1 MSKKKKR
8 LDKKLIEERLREL
21 EAEAK
26 ESKSSYPLQKE
37 IKTETTETP
46 DLAKEEDQSK
56 TSIKEPQG
64 KKMSDSDQMT
74 IRDMKKVAILTLII
88 IVIFVAL
95 YIVNLKTNYILK
107 TSDKIFNI
115 LHIGQL
121 SS

>member
-1 MSKKKKR
+1 MSKKKKK

-26 ESKSSYPLQKE
+26 EGKNPLPVKRE
-37 IKTETTETP
+37 VAETP
-46 DLAKEEDQSK
+46 KDSHLTEEESQNK
-56 TSIKEPQG
+56 AEIKEPEE
-64 KKMSDSDQMT
+64 KSLSDSDKMA

-121 SS
+121 SI

>member
-1 MSKKKKR
+1 MSKKKKK

-26 ESKSSYPLQKE
+26 EGKSSYPLQKE
-37 IKTETTETP
+37 IKTKTTKTP
-46 DLAKEEDQSK
+46 NLVKKEDQSK
-56 TSIKEPQG
+56 ASIEEPQE
-64 KKMSDSDQMT
+64 KKMSDSDEMA

-95 YIVNLKTNYILK
+95 YFVNLKTNYILK
-107 TSDKIFNI
+107 TSDEIFNV

>member
-1 MSKKKKR
+1 MSKKKKK

-26 ESKSSYPLQKE
+26 EGKSPISSKRE
-37 IKTETTETP
+37 ENETP
-46 DLAKEEDQSK
+46 KGNRFTEQKSQKKARIQ
-56 TSIKEPQG
+56 EPQE
-64 KKMSDSDQMT
+64 KKMSDADAMT

-95 YIVNLKTNYILK
+95 YFVNLKTSYLLK
-107 TSDKIFNI
+107 ASDKIFNI